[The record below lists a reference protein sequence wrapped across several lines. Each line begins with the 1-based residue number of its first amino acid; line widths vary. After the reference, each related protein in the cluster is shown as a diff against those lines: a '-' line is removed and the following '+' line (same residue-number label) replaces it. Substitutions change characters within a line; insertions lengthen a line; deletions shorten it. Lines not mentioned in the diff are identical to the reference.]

1 MTQNIDNQPDPD
13 NLLVIAGQMQF
24 VNNSVPVI

>member
-13 NLLVIAGQMQF
+13 NLPVIARQLQF
-24 VNNSVPVI
+24 VNNYAPVI